1 MSSSYSEN
9 DLACQESLL
18 WFMSIQCCEIYPQFV
33 VQKTKIYSSCLQI
46 RGPSGNRGELENIPE
61 TLNIKELNHRGTE
74 LVWVEVLQNH
84 KLIMTES
91 NPHTLGTAWGT
102 FGGKWKGGVLTL
114 LSSPSELLG
123 ILEIMEKFQQ
133 ISGINRLKTVFLSK
147 YD

>member
-1 MSSSYSEN
+1 
-9 DLACQESLL
+9 
-18 WFMSIQCCEIYPQFV
+18 
-33 VQKTKIYSSCLQI
+33 
-46 RGPSGNRGELENIPE
+46 
-61 TLNIKELNHRGTE
+61 
-74 LVWVEVLQNH
+74 
-84 KLIMTES
+84 MTES

-147 YD
+147 HD